1 MTLSRILFGLL
12 VLLTP
17 AMVTAEELIPWMDD
31 LDQAFSKAQQEN
43 KLVLI
48 HFWHEQ
54 CAPCRKLESFVF
66 KDGKIAAAIDR
77 DYVAVKVNTRKNPA
91 LAKRYKIKSVPQDLV
106 YRSDGEIL
114 SQRISPSN
122 SRGYMFMLSQTVK
135 SARGKQGG
143 VDVAVVRAV
152 NGNEP
157 SGIPVVQGQP
167 QSTPPSGATGFR
179 SGHRVSDQPVDQ
191 IDPSA
196 QAGPATQG
204 SLPTVSVPTQVV
216 DNPFV
221 GERGAKN
228 IPANTSFDP
237 LKIKNVNTVAI
248 VNYDQNAETT
258 TVRQAEVRVEGD
270 PQPAAVE
277 PDSPTSDT
285 TVESAQP
292 GQTESPSG
300 DAAQTQET
308 LGPDSPEASLPPL
321 GLEGFCPIALIENK
335 EWKEGDRQ
343 FGCIHRGQLYLFLSL
358 EARDQFLE
366 SPDRY
371 APVLSGF
378 DPVVFTEQGEL
389 VAGSREHGRFID
401 DRIVLFTNEASFQKF
416 KEAPM
421 QYIDAVRQAMQESE
435 QVAR

>member
-1 MTLSRILFGLL
+1 MTFSRILFGLL
-12 VLLTP
+12 VLLSP
-17 AMVTAEELIPWMDD
+17 AMVSAEELIPWMND

-54 CAPCRKLESFVF
+54 CGPCRKLESFVF
-66 KDGKIAAAIDR
+66 KDSKIAAAIDR
-77 DYVAVKVNTRKNPA
+77 DYVAVKVNTRRNPE

-135 SARGKQGG
+135 SAREKQGG
-143 VDVAVVRAV
+143 LDVAVVRAV
-152 NGNEP
+152 NGNDP
-157 SGIPVVQGQP
+157 SGIPVVQGQS
-167 QSTPPSGATGFR
+167 QFRPPSGPTGFR
-179 SGHRVSDQPVDQ
+179 SGHRLSDQSTDHF
-191 IDPSA
+191 DPSS
-196 QAGPATQG
+196 QTGPVTESSKA
-204 SLPTVSVPTQVV
+204 TVSVPAQVV

-221 GERGAKN
+221 GGQGAQN
-228 IPANTSFDP
+228 VPVNSSFDP
-237 LKIKNVNTVAI
+237 SKIKNVNTVAI

-258 TVRQAEVRVEGD
+258 TVRQAEVRVEEN
-270 PQPAAVE
+270 PQPASVE
-277 PDSPTSDT
+277 SESPAADT
-285 TVESAQP
+285 VVESAQP
-292 GQTESPSG
+292 GQAEVPSG
-300 DAAQTQET
+300 EATDKQEA

-371 APVLSGF
+371 APVLSGY
-378 DPVVFTEQGEL
+378 DPVVFTERGEL
-389 VAGSREHGRFID
+389 VSGSREHGRFID
-401 DRIVLFTNEASFQKF
+401 DRIVLFTNEESFQKF

-421 QYIDAVRQAMQESE
+421 KYIDAVRQAMQESE